1 MAWSAWSKEGSERR
15 RRGSGQPKI
24 SNERQEKRFRRL
36 ASVNP
41 FETTRSV
48 GLGKTGVYANSL
60 SQNPFVSKHH
70 TDQLI
75 VPVV

>member
-1 MAWSAWSKEGSERR
+1 MAMAWSNEGSERR
-15 RRGSGQPKI
+15 RSSGRLKI
-24 SNERQEKRFRRL
+24 TNERQERRFRRL
-36 ASVNP
+36 TSVNP
-41 FETTRSV
+41 VETTQSV

-70 TDQLI
+70 SDQLI